1 MLVSSSLTRGTI
13 HSHSFKEKIMFIKSA
28 SISFIRNAMTH
39 AMVEAALNTDLN
51 NKLEKCI
58 ADTFIKQRPNKVND
72 WTALITTRKSINQVK
87 ALMA

>member
-1 MLVSSSLTRGTI
+1 MLIKSSSV
-13 HSHSFKEKIMFIKSA
+13 
-28 SISFIRNAMTH
+28 SFIRNAMTH
-39 AMVEAALNTDLN
+39 AMVEAALNTNLN

-72 WTALITTRKSINQVK
+72 WTVHITTRKNINQVK

>member
-1 MLVSSSLTRGTI
+1 MALWVRLPSPAPFIQG
-13 HSHSFKEKIMFIKSA
+13 KIMFLKS
-28 SISFIRNAMTH
+28 SSVSFLRNAMTH
-39 AMVEAALNTDLN
+39 AMVEAAFNTDLN

-72 WTALITTRKSINQVK
+72 WTAIVTTRKNINQVQ

>member
-1 MLVSSSLTRGTI
+1 
-13 HSHSFKEKIMFIKSA
+13 MFIKSA

-72 WTALITTRKSINQVK
+72 WAALITTRKSINQVK

>member
-1 MLVSSSLTRGTI
+1 
-13 HSHSFKEKIMFIKSA
+13 MFIKSA

-72 WTALITTRKSINQVK
+72 WTAHITTRKNINQVQ